1 MINFIKIIR
10 PLNLLIIVICI
21 MLSTLILE
29 KFNIDIIPL
38 ICVIVLLAAFA
49 NVINDIVDYQV
60 DLENQ
65 LNRPLSSGTM
75 KIIPIATTISSWFY
89 AAILFILALFVTMNF
104 SFNTLTLQLIFYI
117 NVPLIILYT
126 SFLKRI
132 PLLGNCVVA
141 LNLAMVFVVS
151 TTYVKG
157 NLYIMVPPIIFSF
170 LLMLIRELVKD
181 IADLEG
187 DKKFYITTFPVKFG
201 VPASFNLFVILLII
215 LIIMLVYY
223 YFTIYTSFI
232 YLISILLFIIL
243 PLLYY
248 VYQFSK
254 NKNSTYCIY
263 LSKVLKLITI
273 FGVIVIFLANFLN

>member
-1 MINFIKIIR
+1 VINFIKIIR

-21 MLSTLILE
+21 ILSTLILD
-29 KFNIDIIPL
+29 KFNINIIPL
-38 ICVIVLLAAFA
+38 ICVIVFLAAFA
-49 NVINDIVDYQV
+49 NVINDIIDYQV

-65 LNRPLSSGTM
+65 LNRPLVSGAM
-75 KIIPIATTISSWFY
+75 KINSAKLY
-89 AAILFILALFVTMNF
+89 AAILFMLALLVTMSF
-104 SFNTLTLQLIFYI
+104 SFDTLTLQLIFYI

-126 SFLKRI
+126 SFFKRI

-157 NLYIMVPPIIFSF
+157 NLYIMAPPIIFSF
-170 LLMLIRELVKD
+170 LLMLIRELIKD

-187 DKKFYITTFPVKFG
+187 DKKFHITTFPVKFG
-201 VPASFNLFVILLII
+201 VPASFNLFIILLII
-215 LIIMLVYY
+215 LIITSVYY
-223 YFTIYTSFI
+223 YFTIYTSLI
-232 YLISILLFIIL
+232 YLISILLFIIT